1 MTPTQQILDKFVA
14 SVNVNENYSI
24 ADLVNLLKTAY
35 KPGNKKYNSNGEVKV
50 KKAPSAYNIFIK
62 EQMELLKND
71 GTSPKDR
78 MRQATANWNKM
89 KTEKNEKTED
99 VKETNGSESSE

>member
-1 MTPTQQILDKFVA
+1 MSPTQQILDKFTA
-14 SVNVNENYSI
+14 SVNVNETYAI
-24 ADLVNLLKTAY
+24 VDLVNLLKAAA
-35 KPGNKKYNSNGEVKV
+35 KAGNKKSSNNGEPKV

-78 MRQATANWNKM
+78 MRQATANWNKQ
-89 KTEKNEKTED
+89 KAEQKP
-99 VKETNGSESSE
+99 KEEEESVASE

>member
-1 MTPTQQILDKFVA
+1 MSSTQQILNKFVA
-14 SVNVNENYSI
+14 SVNVNETYAI
-24 ADLVNLLKTAY
+24 ADLVNLLKTAA
-35 KPGNKKYNSNGEVKV
+35 KSGNKKTSDGEPKV

-78 MRQATANWNKM
+78 MRQAPANWNKM
-89 KTEKNEKTED
+89 KAEKGGGDAKDTEGSD
-99 VKETNGSESSE
+99 GSE

>member
-1 MTPTQQILDKFVA
+1 MSPTQQILDKFTA
-14 SVNVNENYSI
+14 SVNVNETYDI
-24 ADLVNLLKTAY
+24 VDLVNLLKAAA
-35 KPGNKKYNSNGEVKV
+35 KSGNKKNSNNGEPKV

-78 MRQATANWNKM
+78 MRQATANWNKQ
-89 KTEKNEKTED
+89 KAEQNPEQKSKEEGSD
-99 VKETNGSESSE
+99 VSSE

>member
-14 SVNVNENYSI
+14 SVNVNETYAI
-24 ADLVNLLKTAY
+24 ADLVNLLKTAA
-35 KPGNKKYNSNGEVKV
+35 KTGNKKSNNGEAKV

-62 EQMELLKND
+62 EQMELLKNE

-89 KTEKNEKTED
+89 KAEQKPET
-99 VKETNGSESSE
+99 KEGSEASSE

>member
-1 MTPTQQILDKFVA
+1 MSPTQQILDKFVS
-14 SVNVNENYSI
+14 SVNVNETYAI
-24 ADLVNLLKTAY
+24 ADLVNLLKVAA
-35 KPGNKKYNSNGEVKV
+35 KSSGKKSSSSEEKV

-89 KTEKNEKTED
+89 KAEKGGGDAKDTE
-99 VKETNGSESSE
+99 GSDASE